1 MAGALGFDSAAIG
14 RSAGA
19 QGGTTHTG
27 KAYMIYGSKVAGV
40 ARAAAVLV
48 AVAWVAACA
57 EVPKD
62 PVARAEY
69 DKRNDP
75 LEPANRWVF
84 RQNLAIDKGI
94 ARPLARG
101 WKKIVP
107 RLTRDNVK
115 NFIDN
120 FSSPV
125 TFIND
130 LLQGESG
137 RAAET
142 FVRFWFNSIA
152 GFGGLFD
159 AAGELGLKRHEEDF
173 GQTLAVWGL
182 PEGPYLMVLLLGPY
196 STLHLIG
203 KVTDSQA
210 NPLTYLVAEGGLVA
224 SAVLVGGNVVYFI
237 DFRARALGTI
247 EELEKSSLDFY
258 ASVRS
263 LYRQNRKSEIL
274 NGKVTDLPVPGD
286 DDDEDE

>member
-1 MAGALGFDSAAIG
+1 
-14 RSAGA
+14 
-19 QGGTTHTG
+19 
-27 KAYMIYGSKVAGV
+27 MIDVSKVAGV
-40 ARAAAVLV
+40 ARTVTVVL
-48 AVAWVAACA
+48 AVAWLAACA

-84 RQNLAIDKGI
+84 RQNIAIDKAI

-101 WKKIVP
+101 WKKYVP

-130 LLQGESG
+130 ILQGESG

-142 FVRFWFNSIA
+142 FVRFWFNTVA

-182 PEGPYLMVLLLGPY
+182 PDGPYLMILLLGPH
-196 STLHLIG
+196 STRHLAG

-210 NPLTYLVAEGGLVA
+210 NPFSYLVADGGFVA
-224 SAVLVGGNVVYFI
+224 SAVLVGGNVLYFI
-237 DFRARALGTI
+237 DFRARALGTL

-286 DDDEDE
+286 DDEDEDE